1 MNLENKVALVTGA
14 SKGIGRAIAL
24 RLVENGC
31 NIALTARSEMDL
43 NAVKTECE
51 KGGRDVFVAA
61 ADMTNEGDINRCV
74 NKTVEHFGKLD
85 ILINNAGIGHFS
97 PIAEMATADWDA
109 MFNLNIRGLF
119 LMTRACLPHLKNN
132 DESAVINI
140 SSLAGKNSFAGGGGY
155 TATKHALMAFTRCLM
170 MEERK
175 NGMRVSAICP
185 GSVDTAFGGH
195 LRPDDDPKKKRILQS
210 DDVAETVL
218 HVLQMPPQA
227 MVSEVDMRPSN
238 P

>member
-24 RLVENGC
+24 HLAAKGC
-31 NIALTARSEMDL
+31 HLALAARSKKEL
-43 NAVKTECE
+43 EAVKKECE
-51 KGGRDVFVAA
+51 KIGVRVLITT
-61 ADMTNEGDINRCV
+61 ADLTKESEINSS
-74 NKTVEHFGKLD
+74 VENTLQHFGRLD
-85 ILINNAGIGHFS
+85 ILINNAGIGHFHS
-97 PIAEMATADWDA
+97 ISEMTTADWDA

-119 LMTRACLPHLKNN
+119 LMTRACLPYLKKQ

-155 TATKHALMAFTRCLM
+155 TATKHALMAFSRCLM
-170 MEERK
+170 LEERK
-175 NGMRVSAICP
+175 NGLRVSVICP
-185 GSVDTAFGGH
+185 GSVDTGFGRGE
-195 LRPDDDPKKKRILQS
+195 LAEDDPKKQRILKA
-210 DDVAETVL
+210 DDVAATVL

-227 MVSEVDMRPSN
+227 MISEVDMRPSN